1 MRFDIA
7 FLRRQV
13 EGLLEIYP
21 ELADDTAL
29 LADTLEGE
37 TDVIDVLRHLVRQAQ
52 ETKAIAEGLGEYTKE
67 LGGRKARLERRVD
80 SIRAL
85 ILNVMD
91 VAGLPKANL
100 PEATLSVR
108 AGTARRVVD
117 DVALLPDGYF
127 KTERKPDAVALK
139 DAGLDADIP
148 GTHISNGAPSLTV
161 RVS

>member
-1 MRFDIA
+1 MRFDLA

-13 EGLLEIYP
+13 EALTEAYP
-21 ELADDTAL
+21 ELADDTSL

-37 TDVIDVLRHLVRQAQ
+37 TDVMDVLRHLVRQAQ
-52 ETKAIAEGLGEYTKE
+52 ETKAIAEGLGEYTQE
-67 LGGRKARLERRVD
+67 LTGRKGRLDRRVEYL
-80 SIRAL
+80 RAL

-117 DVALLPDGYF
+117 DAMLLPDCF
-127 KTERKPDAVALK
+127 VKIERKPDHAAIK
-139 DAGLDADIP
+139 EAGTDADIP

-161 RVS
+161 RVA